1 MTPEE
6 CLAIYGEAWFETDP
20 ERRLALLRRCCT
32 EDVLFVDPNLGRLRG
47 LQAVSEMIGHYR
59 GMMAGADSSP
69 AASPS
74 VARAAGRSGGGVTV
88 DVVTGIDQLHGFFRY
103 SFVWSLANGTKMGG
117 TDFGEFADDG
127 RMRFIT
133 VFPATPDFPVA
144 GA

>member
-20 ERRLALLRRCCT
+20 QRRLELLRRCCT

-59 GMMAGADSSP
+59 GMMAGAEAP
-69 AASPS
+69 ASPS

-117 TDFGEFADDG
+117 TDFGEFAEDG
-127 RMRFIT
+127 RMGLIT
-133 VFPATPDFPVA
+133 VFPATADFPVA
-144 GA
+144 GS